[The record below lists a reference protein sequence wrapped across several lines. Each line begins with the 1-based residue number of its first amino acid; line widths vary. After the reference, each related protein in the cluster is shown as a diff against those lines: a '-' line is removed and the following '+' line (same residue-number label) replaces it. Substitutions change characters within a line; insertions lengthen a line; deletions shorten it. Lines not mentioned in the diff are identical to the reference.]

1 MTTPEV
7 TAVPMAEPPASNGPT
22 PPAPTPA
29 PSSHDAV
36 LRTLAP
42 MLRHLERSV
51 RAWLETKHIYPR
63 DLVTGATLEGFAN
76 DLHRQAEALESEQ
89 PLLVVMLM
97 GGTGVGKST
106 LLNAL
111 AGGAVAHASF
121 ARPTTKDPVVYY
133 HESNKTD
140 KLDPLLRTMRLASHD
155 RPALQHKVLVDLPDL
170 DSNVIEHRETARRL
184 LPVADVVLYVGS
196 QEKYHDKIG
205 WDEFLQQRQRRA
217 VAFVMNKWDRC
228 LHAGAAG
235 LRPDEDLE
243 RDLKSL
249 GFEKPLIFRTNAQ
262 YWVDKANN
270 EAREPEPPP
279 GEQFLDLT
287 NWLEAGLNRMEIE
300 AIKAR
305 GITQLLDQL
314 QKALEAAAPPDL
326 IELAARTRSH
336 WEKSINEEA
345 TATSD
350 ILLNTLEP
358 YQGEIEHHFTVE
370 SQKHFRGLMAGYLA
384 LFAKAKYTV
393 NNMAKSGISLLP
405 RASTGDVDRPTTWD
419 IGQFSHSL
427 STVAGERQLDAR
439 GKALANKLLLQAQ
452 DLGYPLNLL
461 QQRTE
466 SAAQIDWRS
475 RYAQALVEVLTEVE
489 RQWSRPTGLRRF
501 LQTLIR
507 ILGNVVPPA
516 AFLASAG
523 LVVWH
528 NTMDSNHRFEGWS
541 ELLMPVIVTLI
552 SLVAMQVLIQLVLPL
567 RWPRIRGEFQGL
579 LEQRLRQALLGG
591 YAAIPVD
598 LAEELRGE
606 RRKVED
612 LVKEVREVFAW
623 LEQRQQS
630 ASVTGLYGK

>member
-7 TAVPMAEPPASNGPT
+7 SAAPMAEPLPSNGPT
-22 PPAPTPA
+22 PPAPTPP

-42 MLRHLERSV
+42 MLRHLERNI
-51 RAWLETKHIYPR
+51 RTWLEAKHVYPR
-63 DLVTGATLEGFAN
+63 DLVTSATLEGFAN
-76 DLHRQAEALESEQ
+76 DLHRQAEALEAEQ

-111 AGGAVAHASF
+111 AGGAVAMASF
-121 ARPTTKDPVVYY
+121 ARPTTRDPVVYY
-133 HESNKTD
+133 HESLKTD
-140 KLDPLLRTMRLASHD
+140 KLDPLLRTIHLASHD

-170 DSNVIEHRETARRL
+170 DSNVLEHREIARKL
-184 LPVADVVLYVGS
+184 LKVADVVLYVGS

-205 WDEFLQQRQRRA
+205 WDEFLQQRKRRA

-262 YWVDKANN
+262 YWVDRANN
-270 EAREPEPPP
+270 EAREPEPPQ

-305 GITQLLDQL
+305 GITQLLEQL

-326 IELAARTRSH
+326 TELAARTRSQ
-336 WEKSINEEA
+336 WERSINEEA
-345 TATSD
+345 SATSE

-358 YQGEIEHHFTVE
+358 YQGEIEHHFTVQ
-370 SQKHFRGLMAGYLA
+370 SQRHFRGPMALYLS

-393 NNMAKSGISLLP
+393 NSMAKGGISLLP
-405 RASTGDVDRPTTWD
+405 RPTGGDVERPASWD

-439 GKALANKLLLQAQ
+439 GKALTNKLLLQAQ
-452 DLGYPLNLL
+452 DVGYPLNLL

-466 SAAQIDWRS
+466 SAALIDWRS

-489 RQWSRPTGLRRF
+489 QQWSRPTGLRWLIQGVIRF
-501 LQTLIR
+501 
-507 ILGNVVPPA
+507 LGNVLPPVA
-516 AFLASAG
+516 LLASAG
-523 LVVWH
+523 LVVWQ
-528 NTMDSNHRFEGWS
+528 NTMDANHRFEGWS
-541 ELLMPVIVTLI
+541 ELLKPVLVTLI
-552 SLVAMQVLIQLVLPL
+552 SLVAMQVLIILVLPL
-567 RWPRIRGEFQGL
+567 RWPRIRGEFQGR

-591 YAAIPVD
+591 YAGIPGD
-598 LAEELRGE
+598 LAEELCGE
-606 RRKVED
+606 RKKVED
-612 LVKEVREVFAW
+612 LVKQVREVFAW

-630 ASVTGLYGK
+630 ASITGLYGN